1 MDITNI
7 IALGAAVAPASQV
20 EIDQMRQQLGRPVP
34 AQLEDF
40 YRSTNG
46 FITPQGATLYDTASM
61 LERNTTYEISTY
73 CPEYLLVGDDSGG
86 RGFLMRSESDDLS
99 IYSSD
104 LGDLGPED
112 FEQEAA
118 SLQDW
123 ISSLR

>member
-1 MDITNI
+1 
-7 IALGAAVAPASQV
+7 
-20 EIDQMRQQLGRPVP
+20 
-34 AQLEDF
+34 
-40 YRSTNG
+40 
-46 FITPQGATLYDTASM
+46 M
-61 LERNTTYEISTY
+61 LERNTTYEISIY

-86 RGFLMRSESDDLS
+86 RGFLIRSESDDLA

-112 FEQEAA
+112 FEQEAT